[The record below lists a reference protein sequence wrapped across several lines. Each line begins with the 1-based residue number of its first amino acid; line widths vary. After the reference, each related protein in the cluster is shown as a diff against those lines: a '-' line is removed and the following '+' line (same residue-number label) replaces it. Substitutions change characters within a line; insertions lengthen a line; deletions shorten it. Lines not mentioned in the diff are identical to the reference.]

1 MDELVSRIRESVL
14 SRMDLSRDLTDEEIG
29 NLIGEET
36 ARLASDISLSLHGR
50 IQLERRVFNSLRR
63 LDALQELVGGYI
75 ETVNLP
81 GGIVMIVN
89 EEGRILRLPINFH
102 LNCDLIRGTAVF
114 VSVNGEDFCSLNQA
128 QENAVWRAMS
138 YVI

>member
-1 MDELVSRIRESVL
+1 MTAIIKRPGQPAFRREI
-14 SRMDLSRDLTDEEIG
+14 DNT
-29 NLIGEET
+29 
-36 ARLASDISLSLHGR
+36 
-50 IQLERRVFNSLRR
+50 LES
-63 LDALQELVGGYI
+63 LQELVDGYI

-89 EEGRILRLPINFH
+89 EEGKILHLPINFH

-128 QENAVWRAMS
+128 QENAVWREMS
-138 YVI
+138 HVL

>member
-1 MDELVSRIRESVL
+1 MTAIIKRPGRPAFRREI
-14 SRMDLSRDLTDEEIG
+14 DNT
-29 NLIGEET
+29 
-36 ARLASDISLSLHGR
+36 
-50 IQLERRVFNSLRR
+50 LE
-63 LDALQELVGGYI
+63 ALQELVGGYI
-75 ETVNLP
+75 ETVSLP

-89 EEGRILRLPINFH
+89 EEGKILRLPINFH

>member
-1 MDELVSRIRESVL
+1 MTAIIKRPGRPAFRRE
-14 SRMDLSRDLTDEEIG
+14 
-29 NLIGEET
+29 
-36 ARLASDISLSLHGR
+36 ISNT
-50 IQLERRVFNSLRR
+50 LE
-63 LDALQELVGGYI
+63 ALQELVDGYI

-89 EEGRILRLPINFH
+89 EEGKILGLPLNFR

-114 VSVNGEDFCSLNQA
+114 VGVDGEDFCSLNQA

-138 YVI
+138 HVV

>member
-1 MDELVSRIRESVL
+1 MTAIIKRPGQPAFRREI
-14 SRMDLSRDLTDEEIG
+14 DNT
-29 NLIGEET
+29 
-36 ARLASDISLSLHGR
+36 
-50 IQLERRVFNSLRR
+50 

-81 GGIVMIVN
+81 GSIVMIVN
-89 EEGRILRLPINFH
+89 EEGKILRLPINFR